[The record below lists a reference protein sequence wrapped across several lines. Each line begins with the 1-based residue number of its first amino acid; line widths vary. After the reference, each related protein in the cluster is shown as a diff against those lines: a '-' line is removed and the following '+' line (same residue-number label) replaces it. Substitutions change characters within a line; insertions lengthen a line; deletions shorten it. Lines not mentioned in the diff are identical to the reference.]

1 MNIEWNKLIIIRLL
15 VIVTKNTIY
24 LKLSNGGLKGRM
36 GKENNLG
43 LINDNQDNFSS
54 DLLGR
59 I

>member
-15 VIVTKNTIY
+15 VIVTNNTIY